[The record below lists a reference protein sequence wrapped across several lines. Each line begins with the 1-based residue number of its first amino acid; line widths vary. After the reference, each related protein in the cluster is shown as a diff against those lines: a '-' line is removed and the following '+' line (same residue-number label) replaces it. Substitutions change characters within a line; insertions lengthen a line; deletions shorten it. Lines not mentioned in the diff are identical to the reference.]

1 MTPDDVETIA
11 MPRPPSTRGISV
23 LRAYTRRRGLLMRR
37 MPDTADTL
45 PPMYF
50 IFTTSSRA
58 EGCSKDEMKPSDLR
72 IFAISTFVR
81 LVGIDTVSCRAPAAL
96 RTRVSMAATGWFGTP
111 TTFGRGL
118 RVDAAFFTTGGA
130 ARAGS
135 VRGSPSLGLGV
146 GVVVV
151 SSVIF
156 SPARLRHAG
165 KLAHQGT
172 LAEADPAEAELA
184 HVRARAAADLAAVV
198 SPHLELRRA
207 VRFVDQALLCH
218 IAPLGR
224 LCRGLL
230 ERHAEAAQQRASLL
244 IRLRGRADRDL
255 HAAQTV
261 ALVVLDLRAH
271 ELLLEAEREV
281 AAPVERAVRDTVE
294 VADPR
299 ERDGHELLVEVP
311 HALAAH

>member
-23 LRAYTRRRGLLMRR
+23 LRAYTRRPGLLMRR

-96 RTRVSMAATGWFGTP
+96 RTRVSMSATVSSGTP
-111 TTFGRGL
+111 TTFGSGL

-135 VRGSPSLGLGV
+135 VRGSPPRSPSGGFS
-146 GVVVV
+146 GGRSPPVVV

-172 LAEADPAEAELA
+172 LAEADP
-184 HVRARAAADLAAVV
+184 
-198 SPHLELRRA
+198 
-207 VRFVDQALLCH
+207 
-218 IAPLGR
+218 
-224 LCRGLL
+224 
-230 ERHAEAAQQRASLL
+230 
-244 IRLRGRADRDL
+244 
-255 HAAQTV
+255 
-261 ALVVLDLRAH
+261 
-271 ELLLEAEREV
+271 
-281 AAPVERAVRDTVE
+281 
-294 VADPR
+294 
-299 ERDGHELLVEVP
+299 
-311 HALAAH
+311 